1 MAQQVAPDALDFMA
15 SQQTLTLATSGSDGP
30 WAAPLTY
37 VNDGPKIYVWMKPS
51 TATAGHLQE
60 NPVAAF
66 SVGQYTGEWKE
77 TKGIQGRGSAA
88 VVQGEE
94 LANVAGLFG
103 DKYPDLRPGATSAV
117 VFYSIDADSLEFID
131 NTQGVDESQEFGAD
145 FRRNSAFDLSAI
157 DDAG

>member
-1 MAQQVAPDALDFMA
+1 MAQNVSPDALDFMA
-15 SQQTLTLATSGSDGP
+15 SQQTLTLSTYGADGP

-37 VNDGPKIYVWMKPS
+37 VNDGAKVYVWTKPS
-51 TATAGHLQE
+51 SATAGHLQE

-66 SVGQYTGEWKE
+66 SIGEYTGDWRE

-94 LANVAGLFG
+94 LADVAEMFG

-117 VFYSIDADSLEFID
+117 VFYAIDPDTLEFTD
-131 NTQGVDESQEFGAD
+131 NTTGVSESDEFGAD
-145 FRRNSAFDLSAI
+145 FRRNSAFDLGAI
-157 DDAG
+157 DDA